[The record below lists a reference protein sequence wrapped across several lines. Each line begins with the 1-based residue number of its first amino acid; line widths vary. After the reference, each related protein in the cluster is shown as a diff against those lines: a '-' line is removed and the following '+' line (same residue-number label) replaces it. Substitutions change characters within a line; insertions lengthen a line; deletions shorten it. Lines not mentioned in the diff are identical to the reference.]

1 VAKRFTHRNL
11 PQQLLHARDALMGHF
26 RPILNHYGL
35 TEQQWRILRALDEH
49 AQLEPREICALCQIL
64 SSSMAGILAR
74 MEEIGLVQRMRVE
87 ADQRRVLVSLAP
99 KGDALIDDMAP
110 LIELQYRYLEQAF
123 GKHALESLSAA
134 LEGFIAAQAKPVQR
148 VALPPA
154 AVPVPDEVQAP
165 SGSRMGIVG

>member
-11 PQQLLHARDALMGHF
+11 PQQLLNARDALMGHF

-49 AQLEPREICALCQIL
+49 AQLEPRELCALCQIL

-74 MEEIGLVQRMRVE
+74 MEEIGLVQRVRVE

-110 LIELQYRYLEQAF
+110 LIESQYRYLEQAF
-123 GKHALESLSAA
+123 GKHSLESLSAA
-134 LEGFIAAQAKPVQR
+134 LEGFIAAQVKPVQR
-148 VALPPA
+148 VALPPVSLPA
-154 AVPVPDEVQAP
+154 SDGVHARVLDPV
-165 SGSRMGIVG
+165 

>member
-1 VAKRFTHRNL
+1 MAKRFTHRNL
-11 PQQLLHARDALMGHF
+11 PQQLLNARDALMGHF

-74 MEEIGLVQRMRVE
+74 MEEIGLVQRVRVE
-87 ADQRRVLVSLAP
+87 ADQRRVLVSIAP
-99 KGDALIDDMAP
+99 KGDALIDEMAP

-123 GKHALESLSAA
+123 GKNSLESLSAA
-134 LEGFIAAQAKPVQR
+134 LEGFIAAQVKPVQR
-148 VALPPA
+148 VALPP
-154 AVPVPDEVQAP
+154 VTLPVPD
-165 SGSRMGIVG
+165 GLHSRILDSV

>member
-11 PQQLLHARDALMGHF
+11 PQQLLNARDALMGHF

-64 SSSMAGILAR
+64 SSSMAGILTR
-74 MEEIGLVQRMRVE
+74 MEEIKLVQRVRVE

-110 LIELQYRYLEQAF
+110 LIELQYQYLEQAF
-123 GKHALESLSAA
+123 GKNALESLSAA
-134 LEGFIAAQAKPVQR
+134 LEDFIGAQVKPVQR
-148 VALPPA
+148 VALPSATLPPSDGLPSPLLDPA
-154 AVPVPDEVQAP
+154 
-165 SGSRMGIVG
+165 